1 MADNDFQIFTSL
13 RYDPALRD
21 VPESEVEFAG
31 WNFQH
36 KSPLYMLDLH
46 RDRMVRAAKYWGWEK
61 AVQVLE
67 GDSGLRRLSDL
78 ILNFLISKKDGPLR
92 VKVALS
98 QEGELGCEASP
109 VPEMSLP
116 NLFPK
121 GLPAPGA
128 PTPEGSPLRVPVYEV
143 FVDDCKTPRSEY
155 THFKTTRRAMY
166 DAARQRAGIKLGDT
180 KEVLMVNE
188 GDGSVM
194 EGSIT
199 TPYFWRNGRWVTPPV
214 SSRFS
219 SQNGS
224 GGNDGTTRRWALE
237 R

>member
-1 MADNDFQIFTSL
+1 MADNDFHIFTSL
-13 RYDPALRD
+13 RYDPSLRD
-21 VPESEVEFAG
+21 VPEREVEFAG
-31 WNFQH
+31 WNFQN

-46 RDRMVRAAKYWGWEK
+46 RDRMVRAATYWGWEK

-67 GDSGLRRLSDL
+67 GDSGLDRLSDF
-78 ILNFLISKKDGPLR
+78 ILNFLISRKDGPLR
-92 VKVALS
+92 VKVTVS
-98 QEGELGCEASP
+98 REGELGCEVSP
-109 VPEMSLP
+109 VPEMGLP

-121 GLPAPGA
+121 ELPASGP
-128 PTPEGSPLRVPVYEV
+128 PLPEGSPLRVPVYEV
-143 FVDDCKTPRSEY
+143 FVDDYKTPRSEY

-194 EGSIT
+194 EGSTT